1 MIVFQQLPCRLY
13 PKINSL
19 IEKQFTNPFWF
30 HEVFLFKSDNQRDN
44 PLEITQ
50 NNFTL
55 PRYNFIYGIFDE
67 KKIKKAHGDFWFTI
81 KMPKE
86 KILQEFFCAVKHYG
100 SLKFGYI
107 NSKDKYENYLHK
119 LLRPLHKLTLEELS
133 YYFYNNQIDDII
145 NDQIYNL
152 RVNLINEKNF
162 DYVGDFDN
170 WGKTITDI
178 KKIVG
183 LDLSTLSAENPYSF
197 KKIKINT

>member
-1 MIVFQQLPCRLY
+1 MIVFQQQPCRLY
-13 PKINSL
+13 PKINRL
-19 IEKQFTNPFWF
+19 IAKQFPDSFWI
-30 HEVFLFKSDNQRDN
+30 HEVFSFKSDIQRKN

-67 KKIKKAHGDFWFTI
+67 KKIKRKDKDFWFTI
-81 KMPKE
+81 EIPKE

-100 SLKFGYI
+100 SFKFGYV
-107 NSKDKYENYLHK
+107 NSKDVYESYLHK
-119 LLRPLHKLTLEELS
+119 LLRPLYKLTLKELS
-133 YYFYNNQIDDII
+133 YYYYKNEIDDII
-145 NDQIYNL
+145 NDEVYNL
-152 RVNLINEKNF
+152 RFNFTNSKNF

-183 LDLSTLSAENPYSF
+183 LDLSTLSAETPYSY
-197 KKIKINT
+197 KK